1 MNKIFIGKRI
11 IKEMQ
16 LVLETHEEIFN
27 LNPVREILNL
37 KCEI

>member
-16 LVLETHEEIFN
+16 LDLEAHEKILN
-27 LNPVREILNL
+27 LNPVREM
-37 KCEI
+37 

>member
-11 IKEMQ
+11 IKEKQ
-16 LVLETHEEIFN
+16 LVLWNTWKDSQSKPSKRN
-27 LNPVREILNL
+27 VNL